1 MPLKVSTGLNQYDPV
16 DGSRCGIGGRG
27 LLRPNP
33 TLQEPRQRGQPLLLE
48 GHGPHAGG
56 YGFCLDA
63 QAMDSLCRGRAKA

>member
-1 MPLKVSTGLNQYDPV
+1 MSMGYTHANYLRP
-16 DGSRCGIGGRG
+16 G